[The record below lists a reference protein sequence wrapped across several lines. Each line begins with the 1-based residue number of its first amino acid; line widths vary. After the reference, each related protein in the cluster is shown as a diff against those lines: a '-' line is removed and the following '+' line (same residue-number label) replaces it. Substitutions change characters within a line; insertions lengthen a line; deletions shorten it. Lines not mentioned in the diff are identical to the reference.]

1 MTSTRETAPPS
12 HDALE
17 AAAEWFA
24 YLRDGQAGER
34 GEAQWRAWLAHSDE
48 HRRAWDYVQS
58 AAERFA
64 PLHAGGRREAAA
76 SALRGGRG
84 LTRRQLLGAL
94 AALAVAGPLGWAV
107 HRHTPVPGMVAA
119 WRADYSA
126 GVGEVREVA
135 LSDGSRLWLNTGSAV
150 NSQFGRRLRRLALV
164 RGEVLID
171 TAADPERPLVVDT
184 AHGRLQAL
192 GTRFTVRE
200 GDDHTLLAV
209 HEGAVRVQP
218 AGGAEPRTVSAGHQL
233 HFDRHGVA
241 AAGAAD
247 PARDAWSRGVLLARD
262 ITLGELV
269 AELARYQH
277 GHMGVSPAVADLRVF
292 GSFPARRPDK
302 ALAMLE
308 NLLPIRVK
316 RPLPWWT
323 SIEPASG

>member
-1 MTSTRETAPPS
+1 MAAARESTPPS

-34 GEAQWRAWLAHSDE
+34 GEAQWRTWLARSDE
-48 HRRAWDYVQS
+48 NRRAWDYVQTV
-58 AAERFA
+58 AERFA
-64 PLHAGGRREAAA
+64 PLHAQGQREAAA
-76 SALRGGRG
+76 SALRGRG
-84 LTRRQLLGAL
+84 LSRRQVLGGL
-94 AALAVAGPLGWAV
+94 AALGITGTLGWAV

-119 WRADYSA
+119 WRADHRA
-126 GVGEVREVA
+126 GVGEVRQVA
-135 LSDGSRLWLNTGSAV
+135 LSDGSRLWLNTASAV
-150 NSQFGRRLRRLALV
+150 NSHFGRRLRRLALV
-164 RGEVLID
+164 RGEILID
-171 TAADPERPLVVDT
+171 TAADPDRPLVVDT
-184 AHGRLQAL
+184 THGRLRAL

-209 HEGAVRVQP
+209 HDGAVRVQP
-218 AGGAEPRTVSAGHQL
+218 AGGAEPRTVNAGGQVR
-233 HFDRHGVA
+233 FDRHGIA
-241 AAGAAD
+241 AAGPAD

-269 AELARYQH
+269 AELARYQR
-277 GHMGVSPAVADLRVF
+277 GHMGVAPSVADLRVF

-308 NLLPIRVK
+308 DLLPIRVK

-323 SIEPASG
+323 TIEPAGG